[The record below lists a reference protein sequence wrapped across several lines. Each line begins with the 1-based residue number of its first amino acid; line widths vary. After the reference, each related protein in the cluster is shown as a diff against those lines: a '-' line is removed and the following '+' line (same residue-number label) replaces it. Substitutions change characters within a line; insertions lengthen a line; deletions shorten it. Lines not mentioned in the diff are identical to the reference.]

1 MAPTR
6 VLSDL
11 TRGAPVSPWHLVSS
25 LVHSLSSPA
34 PQSGTIM
41 VLRETKD
48 WDRDPTTDDI
58 LHPTS
63 STSPVTELSWVG
75 RQRALYLLRAVLTS
89 LTKARLSLA
98 VVELGEKEGWTNI
111 LETPT
116 TCTAILVII
125 LLSNLDKNAAS
136 ISYYMRKIMKI
147 IYIR

>member
-1 MAPTR
+1 M
-6 VLSDL
+6 
-11 TRGAPVSPWHLVSS
+11 
-25 LVHSLSSPA
+25 
-34 PQSGTIM
+34 
-41 VLRETKD
+41 
-48 WDRDPTTDDI
+48 
-58 LHPTS
+58 
-63 STSPVTELSWVG
+63 
-75 RQRALYLLRAVLTS
+75 LTS
-89 LTKARLSLA
+89 RTKARLSLA